1 MTIRNYIKFTPL
13 VFLAL
18 SILIGIWNPS
28 PIQRLKLLGFDQIQR
43 LEPRPYQKL
52 PVRIVDIDE
61 KSLEALGQWPWPRT
75 VIAELLSKL
84 HKGGAAAVAFDI
96 LFAEPDRTS
105 PTTILKQWKRFESVS
120 KNPEL
125 SDLISKLPD
134 HDEVLASTLKRLPTV
149 LGIMFDNSGDV
160 RGRPN
165 PKWSYAK
172 Q

>member
-1 MTIRNYIKFTPL
+1 MKIIKKKSFFKFIPIITL
-13 VFLAL
+13 FCT
-18 SILIGIWNPS
+18 ILIGVLDPA
-28 PIQRLKLLGFDQIQR
+28 PIQRLRLLGFDQIQR
-43 LEPRPYQKL
+43 LEPRPYKKL

-75 VIAELLSKL
+75 VMAELLIKL
-84 HKGGAAAVAFDI
+84 QKAGAAAVAFDI

-105 PTTILKQWKRFESVS
+105 PNTILKQWKKFEGISE
-120 KNPEL
+120 NPEL

-160 RGRPN
+160 SNVSAYGTN
-165 PKWSYAK
+165 
-172 Q
+172 